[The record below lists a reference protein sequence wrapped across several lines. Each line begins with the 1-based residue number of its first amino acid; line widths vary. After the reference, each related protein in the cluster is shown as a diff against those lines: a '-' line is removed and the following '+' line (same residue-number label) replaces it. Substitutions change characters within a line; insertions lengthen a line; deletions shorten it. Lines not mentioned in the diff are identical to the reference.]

1 MTGDTADTFTIEAT
15 RDATA
20 APDGPFPIVLF
31 SHGASSF
38 RLQSSHIAEHLASW
52 SIVTASA
59 DHPSRDLTDRLA
71 GSRSAPGTLQ
81 PAIFAPSVPGSW
93 KHRAQIAWRRFGT
106 SGWQTLPMSDQ
117 SSTGGPHSVFDPP
130 DPSLRAGI
138 EPDERVVSDPG
149 APVIIGVSFDRQVLA
164 QQYLLAMGGLKE
176 SGDLDLQDAVLVTK
190 HDDGS
195 VKVVETI
202 DPTPG
207 RAALSGAM
215 WTSLLGLVLGGPV
228 GWVAGLGIGAAS
240 GAVTAKIVDLGIPD
254 EWVEWFR
261 EAVEPG
267 TSTVVILA
275 EHVHVGSLA
284 TEARRF
290 AGAQLLYTS
299 MPDHAYE
306 QLRDALES

>member
-1 MTGDTADTFTIEAT
+1 M
-15 RDATA
+15 
-20 APDGPFPIVLF
+20 
-31 SHGASSF
+31 
-38 RLQSSHIAEHLASW
+38 
-52 SIVTASA
+52 
-59 DHPSRDLTDRLA
+59 TDR
-71 GSRSAPGTLQ
+71 
-81 PAIFAPSVPGSW
+81 PA
-93 KHRAQIAWRRFGT
+93 
-106 SGWQTLPMSDQ
+106 
-117 SSTGGPHSVFDPP
+117 FDPP

-138 EPDERVVSDPG
+138 EPDARVVSDPD
-149 APVIIGVSFDRQVLA
+149 APVIIGVSFDRQVMA

-176 SGDLDLQDAVLVTK
+176 SGDLDLQDAVIVTK

-207 RAALSGAM
+207 RAALNGAM

-254 EWVEWFR
+254 DWVAWFR
-261 EAVEPG
+261 DAVEPG

-275 EHVHVGSLA
+275 DHVHVPALA
-284 TEARRF
+284 AEARRF
-290 AGAQLLYTS
+290 AGADLLYTS
-299 MPDHAYE
+299 MPDHAYA

>member
-1 MTGDTADTFTIEAT
+1 M
-15 RDATA
+15 
-20 APDGPFPIVLF
+20 
-31 SHGASSF
+31 
-38 RLQSSHIAEHLASW
+38 
-52 SIVTASA
+52 
-59 DHPSRDLTDRLA
+59 TDR
-71 GSRSAPGTLQ
+71 
-81 PAIFAPSVPGSW
+81 PA
-93 KHRAQIAWRRFGT
+93 
-106 SGWQTLPMSDQ
+106 
-117 SSTGGPHSVFDPP
+117 FDPP

-138 EPDERVVSDPG
+138 EPDARVVSDPG
-149 APVIIGVSFDRQVLA
+149 APVIIGVSFDRQVMA

-176 SGDLDLQDAVLVTK
+176 SGDLDLQDAVIVTK

-207 RAALSGAM
+207 RAALNGAM

-254 EWVEWFR
+254 DWVAWFR

-275 EHVHVGSLA
+275 DHIHVPALA

-290 AGAQLLYTS
+290 AGAELLYTS